1 MVEERDKMK
10 AQIAKM
16 LENEIDIKLMGQN
29 YDEKVISII
38 SFCYIPSVSLI
49 LQHFSCLGELF
60 KRYVANSMR
69 RRECLINIRSISLY
83 LWMPDPK
90 IVLLAVIYSTT
101 WSRTAFKEISWTGT
115 NDACGECFKSRI
127 SVLVCLCIRTW
138 FSLPDL
144 FSHTFLL
151 VAMFLFAIICKLL
164 I

>member
-101 WSRTAFKEISWTGT
+101 
-115 NDACGECFKSRI
+115 
-127 SVLVCLCIRTW
+127 
-138 FSLPDL
+138 
-144 FSHTFLL
+144 
-151 VAMFLFAIICKLL
+151 
-164 I
+164 